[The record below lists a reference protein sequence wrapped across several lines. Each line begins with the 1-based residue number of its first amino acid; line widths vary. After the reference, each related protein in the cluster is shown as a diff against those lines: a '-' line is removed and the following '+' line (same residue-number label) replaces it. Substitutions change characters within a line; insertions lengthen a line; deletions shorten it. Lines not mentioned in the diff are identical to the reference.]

1 MFSLLVL
8 SLALS
13 APAGASA
20 PQSAQSNPLVTSSAP
35 LVIVG
40 PGTPLLVEAESPRPF
55 DDMEI
60 HPESDI
66 CYRIRFF
73 QFSKGQHPKFVREMT
88 CGPKSPATKNT
99 DGTKPG
105 LMPLDL
111 KAKPSAEREQDIPV
125 Q

>member
-13 APAGASA
+13 APAAASA
-20 PQSAQSNPLVTSSAP
+20 PPAAPSNPMVTPSAP
-35 LVIVG
+35 LLLNQTGKPLIVVEQ
-40 PGTPLLVEAESPRPF
+40 PLRPS
-55 DDMEI
+55 DDMEL
-60 HPESDI
+60 HPDSAT

-73 QFSKGQHPKFVREMT
+73 QFSKGQHPKFLREMT

-111 KAKPSAEREQDIPV
+111 KAKPPA
-125 Q
+125 